1 MLGLSSAHE
10 AILGKIGAFS
20 SKFERDTLSDGRGS
34 PISKKWYNLFVSV
47 DPATGESDIAQDTSA
62 TPRSPAQTVADIASS
77 IAAEP
82 KFTAPISATAGFDE
96 IYRAAEIQPPPH
108 GYTIMKIAEMLQS
121 ERIRTLPA
129 EVKKSSILLALDAA
143 GVKIEEVIEDAVKRD
158 RALDGFERVQQK
170 ALDDLDAH
178 KKQDNQQIQA
188 ELDRLV
194 QEHNERIQANKD
206 EVDKERERFYGWK
219 LQKQQEE
226 QKIADSVSYFV
237 TENPITTGGVA
248 AAPRGFQAPN
258 KTSAPKS

>member
-1 MLGLSSAHE
+1 M
-10 AILGKIGAFS
+10 
-20 SKFERDTLSDGRGS
+20 
-34 PISKKWYNLFVSV
+34 FVSV
-47 DPATGESDIAQDTSA
+47 DSDPAQESSA
-62 TPRSPAQTVADIASS
+62 EPGSPAQAVADIASS
-77 IAAEP
+77 VAAEP
-82 KFTAPISATAGFDE
+82 KFTAPVSAAAGFEE

-108 GYTIMKIAEMLQS
+108 GYTIMKVAEMLQS

-170 ALDDLDAH
+170 ALDDLEAH
-178 KKQDNQQIQA
+178 KAQDNQQIQA

-194 QEHNERIQANKD
+194 EEHNARIQANKD
-206 EVDKERERFYGWK
+206 EVDKERERFYAWK

-237 TENPITTGGVA
+237 SENPITTGGVA
-248 AAPRGFQAPN
+248 ATARGPQAPN

>member
-1 MLGLSSAHE
+1 MIHWRTIE
-10 AILGKIGAFS
+10 A
-20 SKFERDTLSDGRGS
+20 

-47 DPATGESDIAQDTSA
+47 GPETGGADVAGDNSAAT
-62 TPRSPAQTVADIASS
+62 RSPAQTVAEIASS
-77 IAAEP
+77 VAAEP
-82 KFTAPISATAGFDE
+82 KFTAPISAAGGFDE
-96 IYRAAEIQPPPH
+96 IYRAAEIQPPSH

-170 ALDDLDAH
+170 ALDDLEAR
-178 KKQDNQQIQA
+178 KEQENQQIQG

-194 QEHNERIQANKD
+194 QEHNARMQANKD
-206 EVDKERERFYGWK
+206 EVGKEKERFYGWR

-248 AAPRGFQAPN
+248 AAPRGSQAP
-258 KTSAPKS
+258 KTSAPKT